1 MAMAATTGIARRR
14 ANVRRGV
21 IAALVIACLAIFT
34 GYFRES
40 TGGPLHGAQSTAAS
54 VVAPVQ
60 DVATRAIKPFR
71 DAWGWASSLKDARDR
86 AAALQTQV
94 DELSAQAAH
103 NAVRDQRLTEL
114 ETTLGVEALLD
125 PRTGVGGY
133 KAVTGMVLGRSITDW
148 YRSVRLTVGSSDG
161 VVRNAPVV
169 AGTGPGAA
177 LVGVVTAVTSD
188 TADVAF
194 ITDGRTEV
202 GATIPEAGNPPG
214 LLQSTTPGQL
224 SLSGV
229 PRESPVKVNQVVVTA
244 GFGSL
249 NKGLLSIYPPG
260 IPIGRVSSV
269 GRQEVD
275 VQQTVQ
281 VTPEVDPRERSY
293 LTVLTPQSVEARRRA
308 AGGG

>member
-1 MAMAATTGIARRR
+1 MAMVATTGIARRR

-40 TGGPLHGAQSTAAS
+40 TAGPLHGAQSTAAS

-60 DVATRAIKPFR
+60 DVATRAIRPFR

-86 AAALQTQV
+86 AAALQVEV
-94 DELSAQAAH
+94 DALRGRAAD
-103 NAVRDQRLTEL
+103 NAVRDQRLTEFESL
-114 ETTLGVEALLD
+114 FGVEALVD
-125 PRTGVGGY
+125 PATGIGGY
-133 KAVTGMVLGRSITDW
+133 EPVTGLVISRSITDW
-148 YRSVRLTVGSSDG
+148 YRNVRISVGSSKG

-169 AGTGPGAA
+169 AGTGLGAA
-177 LVGVVTAVTSD
+177 LVGIVTATSAD

-214 LLQSTTPGQL
+214 LVQSTTPGQL
-224 SLSGV
+224 QMTGV
-229 PRESPVKVNQVVVTA
+229 PRAAPVKVNQDVVTS
-244 GFGSL
+244 GFMVR
-249 NKGLLSIYPPG
+249 GLLSIYPRG
-260 IPIGRVSSV
+260 IPIGRVSSM
-269 GRQEVD
+269 GSQEVD

-281 VTPEVDPRERSY
+281 VTPYLDPRNLSY
-293 LTVLTPQSVEARRRA
+293 LTVLTPQSREARLRA
-308 AGGG
+308 AGG